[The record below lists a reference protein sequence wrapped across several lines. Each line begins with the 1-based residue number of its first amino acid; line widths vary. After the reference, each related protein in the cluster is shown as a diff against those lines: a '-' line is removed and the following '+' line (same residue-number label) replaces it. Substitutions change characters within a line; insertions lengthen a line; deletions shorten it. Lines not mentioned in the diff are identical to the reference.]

1 MRLFKGKN
9 NLDEMQEQELL
20 HVEKRAFWILY
31 FLLFAVMSVEKIMG
45 FSVREIAGEAVCF
58 FFASGYVVISCIRK
72 GIWDRKWKADG
83 KTNAIASL
91 IGGGLA
97 AVVTTAAI
105 CVQYPES
112 LSSIKDAAIILGA
125 TFMLTF
131 VITFAMCMG
140 LMSVCAAAYKRRVK
154 ILENREEE

>member
-31 FLLFAVMSVEKIMG
+31 FLLFSVMSVEKIMG
-45 FSVREIAGEAVCF
+45 FSLREIAGEAVCF

-72 GIWDRKWKADG
+72 GIWDRKWKADWR
-83 KTNAIASL
+83 TNAVASL

-97 AVVTTAAI
+97 AIVAVAAV

-112 LSSIKDAAIILGA
+112 LSSIRGAAVTLGA
-125 TFMLTF
+125 IFVLTF

-140 LMSVCAAAYKRRVK
+140 LMSVCAAAYKHRVK
-154 ILENREEE
+154 ALESGDDD